1 MPSASSTARRSTTVS
16 RHLLALLLLLA
27 GAAFAQPVPLDEK
40 GFTGYV
46 AERLRK
52 AAPKLTFRAVE
63 SLGVD
68 TATAEGKALGRLS
81 LERLW
86 QFCTRNPAR
95 CEAGVTRYTGEMAQ
109 VLTEQTR
116 PIERK
121 QVRLVVQ
128 PGDYIANKTGLVA
141 RPFVA
146 GLWIVPVV
154 DSPSSMRLVTKD
166 DLVQLKL
173 DEESIFELGRRNL
186 REQAKPLA
194 QVASVPRPGEIG
206 RLGEDDY
213 ESSRLILHGEW
224 ADLAAKMNNQ
234 LVVMVPASNLL
245 IYGDGATAAG
255 LDSLRALGREAARGS
270 PRPLSIVMLRWTV
283 AGWEIVR

>member
-16 RHLLALLLLLA
+16 RRSLALLLLLA

-40 GFTGYV
+40 SFTGYV
-46 AERLRK
+46 MERLRK
-52 AAPKLTFRAVE
+52 SAPKLAFRASE
-63 SLGVD
+63 TLGVD
-68 TATAEGKALGRLS
+68 AVTAEGKVIGRLD
-81 LERLW
+81 LDRLW
-86 QFCTRNPAR
+86 QLCTRNAAH
-95 CEAGVTRYTGEMAQ
+95 CETAVARYTGEMAQ
-109 VLTEQTR
+109 VLMEQTR
-116 PIERK
+116 PIERS

-128 PGDYIANKTGLVA
+128 PGDYIANKEGLVA
-141 RPFVA
+141 RPLVA
-146 GLWIVPVV
+146 GLWIVPVA
-154 DSPSSMRLVTKD
+154 DSPNSMRLITKE
-166 DLVQLKL
+166 DLAQLKL
-173 DEESIFELGRRNL
+173 DEEGVFELGRRNL
-186 REQAKPLA
+186 REQVKPLP
-194 QVASVPRPGEIG
+194 QGVPRRGEIG

-255 LDSLRALGREAARGS
+255 LDALRALGREAARGS

-283 AGWEIVR
+283 AGWEIVH